1 MFTFNPE
8 MATTDAFDEGDDA
21 FDTTNL
27 PKEEGEDGENDPAS
41 MVRHIL
47 VALAL
52 FHSWFE
58 YANDHENAYVLLCS
72 TVSWPWRNWPLRP
85 L

>member
-21 FDTTNL
+21 FDTSNL
-27 PKEEGEDGENDPAS
+27 PKEEGEDGENDPSS

-47 VALAL
+47 VVLAS
-52 FHSWFE
+52 FH
-58 YANDHENAYVLLCS
+58 Y
-72 TVSWPWRNWPLRP
+72 
-85 L
+85 